1 MSDDDLPWLDANN
14 ECADF
19 PHPEQALKDPDGL
32 LAVGGDLSTT
42 RILNAYKNGI
52 FPWYSAEQPI
62 LWWSPNPRGVLWP
75 RDFIVHKSLKRLI
88 NKGWK
93 VTYDQDFEAVIRAC
107 AEPRADNNGT
117 WVTEDMIQA
126 YCELHQLGF
135 AHSIEVWH
143 ADKLVGG
150 VYGIAVGKLFAGES
164 MFSRQTG
171 GSKIALLYLAAYLD
185 SWDYA
190 LIDTQLPTE
199 HLSSL
204 GGCSIPR
211 ADYLSLVE
219 ANCNQPVAKQAW
231 RAGQDVNIK
240 QWLCSQSSQA

>member
-1 MSDDDLPWLDANN
+1 M
-14 ECADF
+14 
-19 PHPEQALKDPDGL
+19 
-32 LAVGGDLSTT
+32 
-42 RILNAYKNGI
+42 
-52 FPWYSAEQPI
+52 
-62 LWWSPNPRGVLWP
+62 
-75 RDFIVHKSLKRLI
+75 
-88 NKGWK
+88 
-93 VTYDQDFEAVIRAC
+93 TYDQDFEAVIRAC

-143 ADKLVGG
+143 VDKLVGG

-164 MFSRQTG
+164 MFSHQTG

-219 ANCNQPVAKQAW
+219 ANCNQPVAEQAW
-231 RAGQDVNIK
+231 SCLLYTSPSPRD
-240 QWLCSQSSQA
+240 S